1 MPKAHE
7 IATELRKLADAL
19 DTQPEADLVRPF
31 LSWHHHSEGEKGSFI
46 SIAKILPRPFKKT
59 VDNLGNNPI
68 IDIQYQSDSITV
80 YAQIPQSL
88 TCELVEP
95 AKPAVYRCDP
105 ILSAL
110 EEAQLEGSDAT
121 L

>member
-19 DTQPEADLVRPF
+19 DAQSEAVLPQPSLYMACDTKAE
-31 LSWHHHSEGEKGSFI
+31 FI
-46 SIAKILPRPFKKT
+46 ASAAFIPRPLRKSEDKDGLEAYRRIRLSHDVPALRVT
-59 VDNLGNNPI
+59 TN
-68 IDIQYQSDSITV
+68 V
-80 YAQIPQSL
+80 YKSL

-95 AKPAVYRCDP
+95 ARPAVYRCDP

-110 EEAQLEGSDAT
+110 EEAQLEAVNV
-121 L
+121 

>member
-19 DTQPEADLVRPF
+19 DVNPEAEHQKAWLWFYCDTKAQF
-31 LSWHHHSEGEKGSFI
+31 LSAA
-46 SIAKILPRPFKKT
+46 SIVPRPFRKRDDTPNEKYSRIHLEHNT
-59 VDNLGNNPI
+59 PALQVDA
-68 IDIQYQSDSITV
+68 SI
-80 YAQIPQSL
+80 YKHL

-95 AKPAVYRCDP
+95 ARPAVYRCDP

-110 EEAQLEGSDAT
+110 EEAQLEAANV
-121 L
+121 